1 MHPGEPVLAR
11 EPQPGL
17 GEKLRK
23 ALPYLAMVVISLF
36 FYYQADNFEFPES
49 SGRIGPGAWPKIVL
63 CLLMFTAG
71 LGMIKAVWGR
81 QAEPDKRDVVDE
93 DVAAV
98 LAPPEI
104 YPAMVWVA
112 VAITAAYVLA
122 LPIFG
127 FFIATI
133 FYSVA
138 LMWVG
143 RQRRVAILCLA
154 GVGFALFFMF
164 LFMKVVYVSLPIGQ
178 EPFSAV
184 SLALMALMGI
194 H

>member
-1 MHPGEPVLAR
+1 MHPGEPVLVR
-11 EPQPGL
+11 ESEPSL
-17 GEKLRK
+17 AKKLCK

-36 FYYQADNFEFPES
+36 LYYQADNLEFSES

-63 CLLMFTAG
+63 CLLMLTAC
-71 LGMIKAVWGR
+71 LGIIKAIWAR
-81 QAEPDKRDVVDE
+81 QAEPDKQEAADADI
-93 DVAAV
+93 AAV
-98 LAPPEI
+98 LTPPEI

-122 LPIFG
+122 LPILG

-133 FYSVA
+133 FYSIA

-143 RQRRVAILCLA
+143 RQRRVAVLCIA
-154 GVGFALFFMF
+154 GLGFASFFMF

>member
-1 MHPGEPVLAR
+1 MHPGESVSTR
-11 EPQPGL
+11 ELEPSL
-17 GEKLRK
+17 GKRLCA
-23 ALPYLAMVVISLF
+23 ALPYLAMVAISLF
-36 FYYQADNFEFPES
+36 LYYQADNFEFSES

-63 CLLMFTAG
+63 CLLMFTAC
-71 LGMIKAVWGR
+71 LGIIKVVWAG
-81 QAEPDKRDVVDE
+81 QAEPDKRDVTDE

-104 YPAMVWVA
+104 YPKMVWAA
-112 VAITAAYVLA
+112 VAITAAYVWV
-122 LPIFG
+122 LPILG

-143 RQRRVAILCLA
+143 RQRRVATLCIA

-164 LFMKVVYVSLPIGQ
+164 LFMKVVYVSLPIGK